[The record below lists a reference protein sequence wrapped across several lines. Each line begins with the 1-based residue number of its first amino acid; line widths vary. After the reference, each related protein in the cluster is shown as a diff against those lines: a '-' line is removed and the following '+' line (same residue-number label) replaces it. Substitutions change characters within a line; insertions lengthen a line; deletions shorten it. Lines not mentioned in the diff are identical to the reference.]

1 MKYFHAEGW
10 SSEILNQNCKHYYN
24 LSAPTF
30 VPPSCK
36 ASENFSVDLFDSF
49 MTENHQ
55 NLMKITK
62 VSAWRRHGAH
72 FLTLRALSAN

>member
-55 NLMKITK
+55 
-62 VSAWRRHGAH
+62 S
-72 FLTLRALSAN
+72 